1 MNVRVQRKLWILWW
15 LVENQTQSF
24 FAKEYNVLKENLQAA
39 TSIVTNTNTV
49 LQINL
54 RESTNIKNNSQKS

>member
-1 MNVRVQRKLWILWW
+1 M
-15 LVENQTQSF
+15 ENQTQSF

-54 RESTNIKNNSQKS
+54 RESTNIKNNSQNL